1 MSGTFTPEDLTVLE
15 KTQAMRLRLAENIM
29 GKPDA
34 ELPKKPSDL
43 MATTNL
49 LESIDRSIL
58 GRTKLRIDDDS
69 AKDAA
74 QSKELLRSLMLELH
88 QNRGAPATPVPL
100 TLNAEAPVYTPSGS
114 TVTPGELILRTDVPE
129 LPEDLR

>member
-29 GKPDA
+29 GKPDT
-34 ELPKKPSDL
+34 ELPKKPAEL

-88 QNRGAPATPVPL
+88 QNRGAPSAPVPL
-100 TLNAEAPVYTPSGS
+100 SLNAEAPVYTPSGG

>member
-29 GKPDA
+29 GKPDT
-34 ELPKKPSDL
+34 ELPKKPAEL

-88 QNRGAPATPVPL
+88 QNRGAPAAPEPL
-100 TLNAEAPVYTPSGS
+100 TLNTEAPVYTPSGS

>member
-29 GKPDA
+29 GKPDT
-34 ELPKKPSDL
+34 ELPKKPAEL

-88 QNRGAPATPVPL
+88 QNRGAPAAPIPL

>member
-29 GKPDA
+29 GKPDT
-34 ELPKKPSDL
+34 ELPKKPAEL

-88 QNRGAPATPVPL
+88 QNRDAPAAPVPL
-100 TLNAEAPVYTPSGS
+100 TLNTEAPVYTPSGG